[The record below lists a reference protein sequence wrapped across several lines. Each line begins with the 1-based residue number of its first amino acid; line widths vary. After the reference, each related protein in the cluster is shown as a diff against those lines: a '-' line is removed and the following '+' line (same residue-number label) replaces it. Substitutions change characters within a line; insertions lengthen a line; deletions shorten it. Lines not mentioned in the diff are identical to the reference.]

1 MLIQKELQKHRELMK
16 EDQGLGDKL
25 EHRLADMEAQN
36 EVRFS
41 SQLDQMRKELEEQFE
56 LKLKQATNSNS
67 NFDKKLDKVASS
79 ILNAVDQKF
88 MKDCELK
95 QKIFYKLDERL
106 DKLETDLGKK
116 TQELTN
122 LLNSKIM
129 STKTEINE
137 TYQELRRS
145 CKVMIEELDNDDLSK
160 YIFANLLIL
169 VF

>member
-1 MLIQKELQKHRELMK
+1 MRDDHSLE
-16 EDQGLGDKL
+16 GKL
-25 EHRLADMEAQN
+25 EQRLADIEAQN
-36 EVRFS
+36 EVRLG
-41 SQLDQMRKELEEQFE
+41 SQLDQLRKELEEQFE
-56 LKLKQATNSNS
+56 IKLKQATSSSN

-79 ILNAVDQKF
+79 ILHAVDQKF
-88 MKDCELK
+88 TKDCELK

-122 LLNSKIM
+122 LLNSKIL

-145 CKVMIEELDNDDLSK
+145 CKVMIEELDNEDISK
-160 YIFANLLIL
+160 QKLQFLRLKYYNTKSANFII
-169 VF
+169 